1 VKWVMKAPSVHI
13 RRFLVVTPF
22 LGAPPFQKTSRLSG
36 FLRNSRNLFRILN
49 SLFSV
54 SKTGLRTMNSQH
66 CETQN
71 SNRSGISL
79 ECTYMLHSRI
89 STSQNS
95 DSQKEANSNQPMDT
109 IVLKQD
115 YVPVIGR
122 SPMIVSKLFPS
133 FVIIIKAFDEQSGSD
148 IIIGISRKTLTCLER
163 NQITSY
169 GGESGN
175 LLIYSRGSWKDA

>member
-1 VKWVMKAPSVHI
+1 MKWIMKAPSVHI
-13 RRFLVVTPF
+13 RRFLVATPS
-22 LGAPPFQKTSRLSG
+22 LGAPLFQRISQLSD
-36 FLRNSRNLFRILN
+36 FLRNSRNLFKIPD
-49 SLFSV
+49 SLFNV
-54 SKTGLRTMNSQH
+54 MKIGLRTMNSQH

-79 ECTYMLHSRI
+79 ECTYILHSRI

-95 DSQKEANSNQPMDT
+95 VSQKEANSSQPMDT

-133 FVIIIKAFDEQSGSD
+133 FVIIIKAFDDQSGSD
-148 IIIGISRKTLTCLER
+148 IIIGISQKTLTCLER

-175 LLIYSRGSWKDA
+175 LLIYSRGNWKDV